1 MLRRLPR
8 ARRRPKVYDG
18 CDMDDKIRRMVGEL
32 NRQGVKSEYL
42 DRLTER
48 VNSLGNAELSMA
60 ALEVELRQE
69 VSQSLGRA
77 EDRINHALLALELAG
92 RKADAAPPGAA
103 REALVADFNALRA
116 EALRRREY
124 LLIQREALGF
134 RGNDALERLYP
145 VPRAR

>member
-1 MLRRLPR
+1 
-8 ARRRPKVYDG
+8 
-18 CDMDDKIRRMVGEL
+18 MDDKIRRLVGEL
-32 NRQGVKSEYL
+32 NQQGVKSEYL

-48 VNSLGNAELSMA
+48 VTALGSAELTMA

-92 RKADAAPPGAA
+92 READAAPPGPA
-103 REALVADFNALRA
+103 RDALVAEFNALRA
-116 EALRRREY
+116 EAMRRREY

-134 RGNDALERLYP
+134 RGNEALEKLYP

>member
-1 MLRRLPR
+1 
-8 ARRRPKVYDG
+8 
-18 CDMDDKIRRMVGEL
+18 MDDKIRRLVGEL
-32 NRQGVKSEYL
+32 NQQGVKSEYL

-48 VNSLGNAELSMA
+48 VTALGSAELTMA

-92 RKADAAPPGAA
+92 RKADAAPPGPA
-103 REALVADFNALRA
+103 RDALVAEFNALRT
-116 EALRRREY
+116 EAMRRREY

-134 RGNDALERLYP
+134 RGNEALEKLYP